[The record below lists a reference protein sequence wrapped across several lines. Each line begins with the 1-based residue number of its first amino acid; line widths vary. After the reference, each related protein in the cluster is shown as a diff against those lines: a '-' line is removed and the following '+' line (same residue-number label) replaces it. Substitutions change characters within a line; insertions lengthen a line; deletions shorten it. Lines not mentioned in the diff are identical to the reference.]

1 MSTARVV
8 PFGGVFNFRDLGGY
22 RTTDGR
28 MTRWGRLYRSDA
40 AHELSPTDLALLRS
54 LGVATVVDLRS
65 PSEVART
72 GSAFRGDPSIRFV
85 NSSVLSTDVLNE
97 LRDEESLDDQ
107 YLARRYLH
115 YLEVGGDAFAR
126 AFDEMSRDEN
136 YPLVFNC
143 FFGKDRTGV
152 LAALVLSCLHVERSS
167 VVDDYALTA
176 TRVPLIVERLC
187 TDPLYR
193 DTIQRTNPVVFSA
206 TTGTMSRFLDEVDQR
221 FGGARGWALG
231 AGVSQRQLDQISH
244 LLLE

>member
-1 MSTARVV
+1 M
-8 PFGGVFNFRDLGGY
+8 
-22 RTTDGR
+22 
-28 MTRWGRLYRSDA
+28 
-40 AHELSPTDLALLRS
+40 ALLRS

-72 GSAFRGDPSIRFV
+72 GSAFRGDPFIRFV
-85 NSSVLSTDVLNE
+85 NSSVLSSDVLNE
-97 LRDEESLDDQ
+97 PRDEESMDDQ

-115 YLEVGGDAFAR
+115 YLEVGGDAFTR
-126 AFDEMSRDEN
+126 AFEEMSHEEN

-152 LAALVLSCLHVERSS
+152 LAALVLSCLGVERSS

-176 TRVPLIVERLC
+176 TRVPLIVERLR

-193 DTIQRTNPVVFSA
+193 DTVERTNPVVFSA
-206 TTGTMSRFLDEVDQR
+206 TTATMSRFLDEVDQR

-231 AGVSQRQLDQISH
+231 AGVSRRQLDRISH